1 MGRRREREWKIEL
14 DGEAIEN
21 ALEKGAKEL
30 EQSLKNFKGIKLSV
44 SSKDDDDD
52 DDEKR
57 KPESRRDQRRRRREL
72 SEIEQT
78 LAVPPETVPEQKQR
92 LMRAAISPTGFWTL
106 GGMCIPGFI
115 NLFSGDV
122 AVGIAFLA
130 SGSIFYL
137 ACAATE
143 FQMLGNKRDKLLRK
157 QIMAGELPAY
167 VASSSP
173 VTSIQQANTR
183 PAGVVNA
190 PDSPRA
196 QMEALIARIRTRLD
210 PDQPAVSISELARYS
225 EIASHYETK
234 ASEIRE
240 YLDEVGGVG
249 PAQTDLARLR
259 VQLEQYSPDDPRI
272 DSTTKLIGI
281 KEQTVR
287 NLQSLE
293 RYLAT
298 VEGKFHEQIAHL
310 ESLDSALMRHKL
322 GTFARQTH
330 AEETL
335 STREVS
341 SLAQGLSETADA
353 LEHDLARIN
362 LELA

>member
-14 DGEAIEN
+14 DGESIEN
-21 ALEKGAKEL
+21 ALEKGAKDL
-30 EQSLKNFKGIKLSV
+30 EQSLKNFKGVKLSV
-44 SSKDDDDD
+44 SSNDDDDD
-52 DDEKR
+52 DDDKR
-57 KPESRRDQRRRRREL
+57 KVESRRRPRWTKTD
-72 SEIEQT
+72 EQ
-78 LAVPPETVPEQKQR
+78 AVQVPPETQGEHRAR
-92 LMRAAISPTGFWTL
+92 LWQAAFSPVALMTL
-106 GGMCIPGFI
+106 GGMTIASFATGG
-115 NLFSGDV
+115 SDV
-122 AVGIAFLA
+122 SAGLALGAIFMYIAFA
-130 SGSIFYL
+130 SGEYRTMGAL
-137 ACAATE
+137 
-143 FQMLGNKRDKLLRK
+143 RDRRVRK
-157 QIMAGELPAY
+157 QILAGEYVGEIPALADRS
-167 VASSSP
+167 VKSTSS
-173 VTSIQQANTR
+173 TSSKSAATTR
-183 PAGVVNA
+183 D

-196 QMEALIARIRTRLD
+196 QMEALIARIKTRLD

-234 ASEIRE
+234 AAEIRA
-240 YLDEVGGVG
+240 YLNEVGGVG

-259 VQLEQYSPDDPRI
+259 VQLEQYPPDDPRI
-272 DSTTKLIGI
+272 ESTTKLISI

-287 NLQSLE
+287 NLQSLA

-341 SLAQGLSETADA
+341 SLAQGLTETADA
-353 LEHDLARIN
+353 LEHDLQRIN